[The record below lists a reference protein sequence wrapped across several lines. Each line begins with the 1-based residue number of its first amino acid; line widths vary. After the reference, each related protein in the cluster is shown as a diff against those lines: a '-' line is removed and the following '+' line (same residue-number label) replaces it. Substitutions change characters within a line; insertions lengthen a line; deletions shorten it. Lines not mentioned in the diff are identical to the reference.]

1 MENTVMMEDTPI
13 YYTNGNT
20 PLNLKR
26 VISGGQTGVD
36 RAALD
41 AAMDLGIEVGGWCP
55 RGRKALDGVI
65 PAKYPLTETR
75 GKSYQ
80 TRTRWNV
87 RDSDATLIL
96 CLGEPSGG
104 TALTIKHC
112 EKLGKPFYVH
122 RLHSEYGTYV
132 GGMDF
137 GGVGSWLSVQNIQVL
152 NVAGAREGKYFPVY
166 DQAHSFLSGLF
177 RLLVKSNHDAYEPCA
192 AYMIQP
198 SVVCERAMQG
208 VRA

>member
-1 MENTVMMEDTPI
+1 MEDSGVYHI
-13 YYTNGNT
+13 AGYTT
-20 PLNLKR
+20 LKR
-26 VISGGQTGVD
+26 IISGGQTGVD

-65 PAKYPLTETR
+65 PSRYPLTETR

-80 TRTRWNV
+80 TRTKWNV

-96 CLGEPSGG
+96 CLGEPFGG

-122 RLHSEYGTYV
+122 RLNSKYGTYID
-132 GGMDF
+132 GEDF
-137 GGVGSWLSVQNIQVL
+137 SSVVYWLNCLNIEVL
-152 NVAGAREGKYFPVY
+152 NVAGPREGKHSPVY
-166 DQAHSFLSGLF
+166 DQAHSYLNGVF
-177 RLLVKSNHDAYEPCA
+177 RQLLVDDQNIYEPVN
-192 AYMIQP
+192 YYQFEP
-198 SVVCERAMQG
+198 LVTRSPTMQE
-208 VRA
+208 A

>member
-1 MENTVMMEDTPI
+1 MENTVMMEDSPI
-13 YYTNGNT
+13 YFTGNT
-20 PLNLKR
+20 SLKR

-41 AAMDLGIEVGGWCP
+41 AAMDLGIEIGGWCP

-65 PAKYPLTETR
+65 PDKYPLQETR

-80 TRTRWNV
+80 TRTKWNV
-87 RDSDATLIL
+87 RDSDGTLIL

-122 RLHSEYGTYV
+122 RLNSEYGTYV
-132 GGMDF
+132 GGNDF
-137 GGVGSWLSVQNIQVL
+137 SGAGALFNCNMQVL
-152 NVAGAREGKYFPVY
+152 NVAGPREGKYFPVY

-177 RLLVKSNHDAYEPCA
+177 RQLLNDDHNVYEPCA
-192 AYMIQP
+192 AYMVQP
-198 SVVCERAMQG
+198 SIVCEQSVQQRMQ
-208 VRA
+208 VC

>member
-1 MENTVMMEDTPI
+1 M
-13 YYTNGNT
+13 
-20 PLNLKR
+20 
-26 VISGGQTGVD
+26 D

-41 AAMDLGIEVGGWCP
+41 AAMDSGLEIGGWCP

-80 TRTRWNV
+80 TRTKWNV

-122 RLHSEYGTYV
+122 KLNSEYGTYV
-132 GGMDF
+132 GGNDF
-137 GGVGSWLSVQNIQVL
+137 SGAGALFNCNMHVL
-152 NVAGAREGKYFPVY
+152 NVTGPREGKYFPVY

-177 RLLVKSNHDAYEPCA
+177 RQLLDDDHNVYEPCA
-192 AYMIQP
+192 AYMVQP
-198 SVVCERAMQG
+198 SIVCERVMQG
-208 VRA
+208 VQA

>member
-1 MENTVMMEDTPI
+1 MENNAVMEDTPI
-13 YYTNGNT
+13 YYTTGNIS
-20 PLNLKR
+20 LKR
-26 VISGGQTGVD
+26 IISGGQTGVD

-41 AAMDLGIEVGGWCP
+41 AAMDSGLEIGGWCP

-65 PAKYPLTETR
+65 HAKYPLTETR

-80 TRTRWNV
+80 TRTKWNV

-122 RLHSEYGTYV
+122 KLNSEYGTYV
-132 GGMDF
+132 GGVDF
-137 GGVGSWLSVQNIQVL
+137 GGVGNGLSHQNIQVL
-152 NVAGAREGKYFPVY
+152 NVAGPREGKYFPVY
-166 DQAHSFLSGLF
+166 DQAYGFLSGLF
-177 RLLVKSNHDAYEPCA
+177 RQLFNGDHNAYEPCS
-192 AYMIQP
+192 AYMFQPDAVSESPAQLGIQ
-198 SVVCERAMQG
+198 A
-208 VRA
+208 

>member
-1 MENTVMMEDTPI
+1 MIEKHNF
-13 YYTNGNT
+13 
-20 PLNLKR
+20 K

-41 AAMDLGIEVGGWCP
+41 AAMEMGIDVDGWCP
-55 RGRKALDGVI
+55 RGRRALDGII
-65 PAKYPLTETR
+65 PVKYPLIETR

-80 TRTRWNV
+80 TRTKWNV

-122 RLHSEYGTYV
+122 KLNSEYGTYV
-132 GGMDF
+132 DGNNFYD
-137 GGVGSWLSVQNIQVL
+137 VVYWLNCQNIQVL
-152 NVAGAREGKYFPVY
+152 NVAGPREGKYFPVY

-177 RLLVKSNHDAYEPCA
+177 RQLLVDDQNIYEPVNYYQVSPLA
-192 AYMIQP
+192 PRSPTMQVP
-198 SVVCERAMQG
+198 S
-208 VRA
+208 

>member
-1 MENTVMMEDTPI
+1 MDNNAVMEGIPI
-13 YYTNGNT
+13 YYTTGNIS
-20 PLNLKR
+20 LSR

-41 AAMDLGIEVGGWCP
+41 AAMDSGLEVGGWCP

-65 PAKYPLTETR
+65 PSRYPLTETR

-80 TRTRWNV
+80 TRTKWNV

-104 TALTIKHC
+104 TALTIKQC

-122 RLHSEYGTYV
+122 KLNSEYGTYV
-132 GGMDF
+132 DGENSADVIYWMSCHD
-137 GGVGSWLSVQNIQVL
+137 IQAL
-152 NVAGAREGKYFPVY
+152 NVAGPREGKYFPVY
-166 DQAHSFLSGLF
+166 KQSYGFLSSLF
-177 RLLVKSNHDAYEPCA
+177 RQLMGDDHNVYEPCA
-192 AYMIQP
+192 VYMIQP
-198 SVVCERAMQG
+198 SIVCELPVQQRMQ
-208 VRA
+208 VC